1 MYIPP
6 LVNLYQY
13 VDYQRIDGE
22 QRLYVTPSGAL
33 PSVTTVLSA
42 TETDEDAAG
51 LQDWRDFIGNAAADE
66 IVREACTIG
75 TFMHENLERRLLG
88 QPDHQGNM
96 PIRVLAR
103 RMADTIQSAAWP
115 NITELW
121 GQEAKLYYEGLYAGT
136 TDLVGLWKGE
146 EAIMDYKNSRK
157 PKSKDKI
164 KNYFMQ
170 GCAYALAHNRM
181 YNTDIKK
188 VVLFICVREDPKNLV
203 YQEFMI
209 EGDEF
214 DMYTDMWIQRVHK
227 YYEMKGAQS

>member
-1 MYIPP
+1 MIIPP
-6 LVNLYQY
+6 IIKHYEY

-22 QRLYVTPSGAL
+22 KRLYVTPSGSL

-42 TETDEDAAG
+42 TENPEDTAG
-51 LQDWRDFIGNAAADE
+51 LQAWRDFVGNAKADE
-66 IVREACTIG
+66 IVKEACTIG
-75 TFMHENLERRLLG
+75 TFMHENLEKRLDGL
-88 QPDHQGNM
+88 PDHQGNM

-103 RMADTIQSAAWP
+103 KMADVIQEKAWP
-115 NITELW
+115 HITEVW

-136 TDLVGLWKGE
+136 TDLVGCWKGDQ
-146 EAIMDYKNSRK
+146 AIMDYKNSRK

-164 KNYFMQ
+164 DNYFMQ
-170 GCAYALAHNRM
+170 GCAYALAHDRM
-181 YNTDIKK
+181 FDTDIKK

-214 DMYTDMWIQRVHK
+214 DKFTDMWIKRVHQ
-227 YYEMKGAQS
+227 YYELKGAQS